1 VQRERE
7 RERGCREGAER
18 VQRGCS
24 EGAARAADLLV
35 VDELE
40 RGHRRLVG
48 SIRRG
53 VCLARHHLTLGI
65 LLEV

>member
-1 VQRERE
+1 M
-7 RERGCREGAER
+7 
-18 VQRGCS
+18 QRGCS